1 VSMILMIVKKNRISD
16 MSNNLI
22 YQCRLGIHPD
32 WSEHSVKSMSAYAD
46 KVSAQYMFSRSSTLR
61 GLDENI
67 MIHRYFNILD
77 LIYDKKFEAY
87 DDILYADTDVLAD
100 PDAEDIFGIPK
111 AKHIDVV
118 GVPEKAIGDGHPG
131 FMQKRWI
138 NLYREKY
145 ERFNIPIIYKNVRQ
159 VNTGVIL
166 FTKKGRLKARERFEY
181 WLPWASDLISN
192 TVMDND
198 QPYLNAMFD
207 KYQFNVM
214 DIDDKWNMPV
224 SWFNDTPCPK
234 SNFYHFSG
242 GRHDD
247 LITSFVGSNT
257 PEGKKFSLNKNKFN

>member
-1 VSMILMIVKKNRISD
+1 

-32 WSEHSVKSMSAYAD
+32 WSKHSVKSMSAYAN
-46 KVSAQYMFSRSSTLR
+46 KIGVQHKFSRSSSLK

-77 LIYDKKFEAY
+77 LIYDKQFDVY

-100 PDAEDIFGIPK
+100 PDAGNIFDIPK

-118 GVPEKAIGDGHPG
+118 GVPEKAVGNGGPG
-131 FMQKRWI
+131 FVQKQWI
-138 NLYREKY
+138 KLYREKY
-145 ERFNIPIIYKNVRQ
+145 KRFNIPIIHKKVRQ

-166 FTKKGRLKARERFEY
+166 FTRKGRLKARERFED
-181 WLPWASDLISN
+181 WLPWASDPIAR
-192 TVMDND
+192 TVLDND

-214 DIDDKWNMPV
+214 DIDDSWNMPV
-224 SWFNDTPCPK
+224 SWFTDIPCPK
-234 SNFYHFSG
+234 SHFYHFSG
-242 GRHDD
+242 GRHDA
-247 LITSFVGSNT
+247 LITSFVGDNT
-257 PEGKKFSLNKNKFN
+257 PAGKKFSLIKNKFN